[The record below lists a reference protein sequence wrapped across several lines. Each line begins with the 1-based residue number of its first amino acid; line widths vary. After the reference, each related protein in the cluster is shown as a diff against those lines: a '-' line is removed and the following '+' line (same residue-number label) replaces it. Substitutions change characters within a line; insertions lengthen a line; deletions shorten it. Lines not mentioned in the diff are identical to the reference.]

1 MKIGY
6 ARVSTDEQTL
16 ALQLDALNGAKCDQ
30 IFQDD
35 GLSSMAAKRP
45 GLAAALDALQDGD
58 VLTVW
63 RIDRLGRSTAQ
74 LTLLLDDLRKR
85 GVGFHSIMDG
95 LDTTTAT
102 GRAAFGII
110 AVMAQLERELI
121 VERTRAGMAAARR
134 RGKRLGR
141 PAKLKPEQLDYA
153 AERIAAGEGR
163 AVVARKLGVDPS
175 TLRRLMR
182 PAVSAMPSQRKPVS
196 AYRT

>member
-102 GRAAFGII
+102 
-110 AVMAQLERELI
+110 VMAQLERELI

>member
-16 ALQLDALNGAKCDQ
+16 ALQLDALNGAGCDR

-35 GLSSMAAKRP
+35 GISGTSTKRP
-45 GLAAALDALQDGD
+45 GLAAVLDALKDGD

-63 RIDRLGRSTAQ
+63 RIDRLGRSTSQ
-74 LTLLLDDLRKR
+74 LTLLLDDLRQR
-85 GVGFHSIMDG
+85 GVAFHSIMDG

-121 VERTRAGMAAARR
+121 VERTRAGMAAAKR

-153 AERIAAGEGR
+153 SERIAAGEGR
-163 AVVARKLGVDPS
+163 AIVARKLGVDPS
-175 TLRRLMR
+175 TLRRLMK
-182 PAVSAMPSQRKPVS
+182 PAAWTAPPWQK
-196 AYRT
+196 AG